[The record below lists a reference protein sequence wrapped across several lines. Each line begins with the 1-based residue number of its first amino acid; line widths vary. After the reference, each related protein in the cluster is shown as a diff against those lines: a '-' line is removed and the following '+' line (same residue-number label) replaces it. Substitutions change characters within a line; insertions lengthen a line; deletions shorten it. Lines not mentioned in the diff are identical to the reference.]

1 MGFLQRL
8 LGRDQGE
15 GGAARPGPAPPNA
28 HEIHR
33 LLARGGQTV
42 SLRQLRSYGL
52 HAVRVLDAPTI
63 HRVVRD
69 AVDKVLAERPA
80 TAPPLTQ
87 RERARVEEATRAHVL
102 QLMQQNERLEAE
114 RAQAH
119 AAREQADAAREQAD
133 AARAQAE
140 AARGE
145 VERRRAEL
153 ERQIAA
159 LREELEGQQSELAHE
174 RARTVRQIVVI
185 DDESFVQMERRIV
198 HLFERMARDGELEGP
213 NGKIDLAAVQRELT
227 EVLGHVVADV
237 KAKHAGADEA
247 RIEELELRIA
257 KLNQALTERE
267 EAIRKLAEMKGF
279 DPGIAS
285 LYDSIQGLDPSALD
299 FQRKSELLKEVFVQN
314 CELLGIDVA
323 AQDLV
328 IPAPGANPAPVGIPA
343 SADPSP
349 AVETAY

>member
-8 LGRDQGE
+8 LGRDHDGGE
-15 GGAARPGPAPPNA
+15 VPPRGPAPPGA

-63 HRVVRD
+63 HRVVKD
-69 AVDKVLAERPA
+69 AVDQVLRERPRG
-80 TAPPLTQ
+80 APALTPK
-87 RERARVEEATRAHVL
+87 ERARVEEATRAHVL
-102 QLMQQNERLEAE
+102 QLMQQNERLQVE
-114 RAQAH
+114 RAQAESARAH
-119 AAREQADAAREQAD
+119 AESAREQAESARM
-133 AARAQAE
+133 QAE

-159 LREELEGQQSELAHE
+159 LREEIEGRQSELAHE
-174 RARTVRQIVVI
+174 RARVVRQVVVI

-213 NGKIDLAAVQRELT
+213 NGKVDLAAVQRELT
-227 EVLGHVVADV
+227 EVLAHVIADV

-257 KLNQALTERE
+257 KLNQALSERE

-279 DPGIAS
+279 DPGLAS
-285 LYDSIQGLDPSALD
+285 IYDSIQGLDPSTLD

-314 CELLGIDVA
+314 LELLGLEVA
-323 AQDLV
+323 PQDLV
-328 IPAPGANPAPVGIPA
+328 FPAGNPAAVGIPA
-343 SADPSP
+343 SGDPAP
-349 AVETAY
+349 AGETAF